1 MPPNSTTYLV
11 IAVAVVAACLAGA
24 IAGFAFARLRPGVL
38 HARRYVAIMGFA
50 WLLLAVSA
58 IANAIRGS
66 LWGTVGSLVLLVLIP
81 TAVYSKLRNN
91 SPS

>member
-24 IAGFAFARLRPGVL
+24 IAGFARLRPGVL
-38 HARRYVAIMGFA
+38 HARRYVAIMGVA

-81 TAVYSKLRNN
+81 TAVYSKLRNS